1 MKSDS
6 KDTKICGKRIKIGAK
21 LDINGIVKA
30 AIEFIMESIKGDD
43 DKIISFGDYA
53 RIGSSGDSAQIGSSG
68 DYARIECEGESAV
81 VAAIGVNSQIKAPK
95 GAWITLAEYG
105 GYDGKGFP
113 CKCVRSAQ
121 IDGETLKPD
130 TWYKLENGEFVEVS

>member
-53 RIGSSGDSAQIGSSG
+53 RIGSSGYG
-68 DYARIECEGESAV
+68 ARIECEGESAV